1 MAVPLGEDR
10 AVPTPVLS
18 GLSSLIPARVGR
30 IRQDALLPSRCRPTT
45 LRNCFSAGAAEH
57 MPETKATGAT
67 NTRWTQVSAEHDCT
81 KKLQCM
87 SVQQPT
93 QRLTDKAVS
102 SKMKGCISAEQK
114 AQQIW
119 PTHSIFFL
127 SHEEA
132 HNSYDLQMDSE
143 LQRIKKCP
151 CVSPAQMGRHHK
163 VHKEAS
169 GSSAHSPQPSASPES
184 DTSSPGKGQ
193 GRRKP

>member
-1 MAVPLGEDR
+1 
-10 AVPTPVLS
+10 
-18 GLSSLIPARVGR
+18 
-30 IRQDALLPSRCRPTT
+30 
-45 LRNCFSAGAAEH
+45 

-132 HNSYDLQMDSE
+132 HNSYD
-143 LQRIKKCP
+143 
-151 CVSPAQMGRHHK
+151 
-163 VHKEAS
+163 
-169 GSSAHSPQPSASPES
+169 
-184 DTSSPGKGQ
+184 
-193 GRRKP
+193 